1 MIPVLH
7 NNTVVITMIIRMNNI
22 VARMNGAR
30 ADVKSCS
37 IGVQF
42 IKIDGSVI
50 VICKHNKFE
59 EKVIIMK
66 KLIAAALFTLAIMLS
81 GCASSSEKYNAPYI
95 SPTQFQTYSCAELLA
110 EIERIQSRV
119 SHLTG
124 RSDGNEPTN
133 GKLALD
139 ADLSLSWAALFA
151 LAGTKEQEAEY
162 AQLKSEYDAIQQWAV
177 IKQCSGVIP
186 PAEKPP
192 EFDPDLVER
201 FISNP
206 VAKSARY

>member
-1 MIPVLH
+1 
-7 NNTVVITMIIRMNNI
+7 
-22 VARMNGAR
+22 
-30 ADVKSCS
+30 
-37 IGVQF
+37 
-42 IKIDGSVI
+42 
-50 VICKHNKFE
+50 
-59 EKVIIMK
+59 MK
-66 KLIAAALFTLAIMLS
+66 KLIVAVLFALVIMLS

-95 SPTQFQTYSCAELLA
+95 SPAQFQTYSCAELLA

-119 SHLTG
+119 SYLTG
-124 RSDGNEPTN
+124 RSNGNVSAN

-139 ADLSLSWAALFA
+139 ADLSLSWTALFA
-151 LAGTKEQEAEY
+151 LAGSKEQESEY

-177 IKQCSGVIP
+177 IKQCSDVIP

-206 VAKSARY
+206 IVS